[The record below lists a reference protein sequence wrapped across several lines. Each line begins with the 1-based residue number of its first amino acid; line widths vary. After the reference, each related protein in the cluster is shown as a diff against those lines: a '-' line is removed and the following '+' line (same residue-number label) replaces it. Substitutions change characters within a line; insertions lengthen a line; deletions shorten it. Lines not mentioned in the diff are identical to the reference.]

1 MYQANTKQKKAGV
14 PILKPDK
21 ININAENFIKDKD
34 GHYKIEHWFWK
45 GSITI
50 LNLYAPSERNFKI
63 NKEKLVAVK
72 KLKKY
77 PLRWDILIYLS
88 Q

>member
-34 GHYKIEHWFWK
+34 GHYKIEH
-45 GSITI
+45 
-50 LNLYAPSERNFKI
+50 
-63 NKEKLVAVK
+63 
-72 KLKKY
+72 
-77 PLRWDILIYLS
+77 
-88 Q
+88 